1 MSTTDAADL
10 DYEPPHAVGQ
20 IPTTGRGSM
29 PFALLHGESLV
40 AVAAWAAGEAGI
52 ELLDF
57 DTSWQQ
63 VQEREEPL
71 LLHDPL
77 CPMTPVAFLREAVV
91 RAVDGDAVV
100 VGVHPVTDTIKAVR
114 EGRVG
119 GTVDRDGLWSVT
131 SPVVLPASVVGALA
145 DWPDADD
152 FAALVTGLRERF
164 PVEFLQAPALGRR
177 VEDESAVALLE
188 ALSDEQL

>member
-1 MSTTDAADL
+1 MSTTDVL
-10 DYEPPHAVGQ
+10 DPDHEPPHAVGQ

-40 AVAAWAAGEAGI
+40 AVAAWGAGEAGI

-57 DTSWQQ
+57 DAAWAQ
-63 VQEREEPL
+63 VRERGEPL
-71 LLHDPL
+71 VLHDPL
-77 CPMTPVAFLREAVV
+77 CPMTPVAFLREAVA
-91 RAVDGDAVV
+91 RAVDGDTVV

-114 EGRVG
+114 DGRVG
-119 GTVDRDGLWSVT
+119 GTVDRDGLWTVT
-131 SPVVLPASVVGALA
+131 SPVVLPASVVAELE

-152 FAALVTGLRERF
+152 FAALVTGLRGRF
-164 PVEFLQAPALGRR
+164 PVEFLQAPVLGRR

-188 ALSDEQL
+188 ALSAEG